1 MKLHRANT
9 TITNSCNK
17 SCETPHCT
25 SDKEHASSIC
35 GRDRILFP
43 TSLCGVLVFGCAL
56 PPASSRLP
64 PPASS
69 RSPPHTHTQLTHN
82 TTYTHTH
89 TTLSHTTYSQH
100 NSHTQNLLT
109 HTTHSLTHTAYSHTH
124 NSRTHTHNLH
134 THTTYSHITYYR
146 YVHSAWQ
153 AWHLAT
159 LTCILRGRHGT
170 YGDIDLHFVWQ
181 AWHLWHWA
189 VSGGALRWSPQ
200 PFAWQ
205 VWHLVAW
212 TFT

>member
-1 MKLHRANT
+1 MKYLLLQQDIGRGNFTVNPSADPTCFFPH
-9 TITNSCNK
+9 IFVWGSCFWL
-17 SCETPHCT
+17 CTPAC
-25 SDKEHASSIC
+25 
-35 GRDRILFP
+35 L
-43 TSLCGVLVFGCAL
+43 L
-56 PPASSRLP
+56 PPASSRLLP
-64 PPASS
+64 LSAA
-69 RSPPHTHTQLTHN
+69 HTHKTHSQHNLHTHTQLSHTQLTHN
-82 TTYTHTH
+82 TTHTH
-89 TTLSHTTYSQH
+89 KTYS
-100 NSHTQNLLT
+100 
-109 HTTHSLTHTAYSHTH
+109 HTTHSLTHTELTHTH
-124 NSRTHTHNLH
+124 TTHAHTHNLH